1 VIGIES
7 LPKAAVLDT
16 NLVLLLL
23 VGQVDPTLILSYKR
37 VAMFTLDD
45 LHLLSELLNKFD
57 VSCTTSSILTEV
69 SNLLQHAPMHR
80 RSMLMNK
87 LAEYA
92 IQIAEINIPSAEL
105 VKLEAFFQ
113 LGLTDAGLSQIAR
126 TYTVITTD
134 FHLAGRIASAK
145 YHSIN
150 FNHLRSNQLLIR

>member
-1 VIGIES
+1 
-7 LPKAAVLDT
+7 
-16 NLVLLLL
+16 
-23 VGQVDPTLILSYKR
+23 
-37 VAMFTLDD
+37 
-45 LHLLSELLNKFD
+45 
-57 VSCTTSSILTEV
+57 
-69 SNLLQHAPMHR
+69 MHR